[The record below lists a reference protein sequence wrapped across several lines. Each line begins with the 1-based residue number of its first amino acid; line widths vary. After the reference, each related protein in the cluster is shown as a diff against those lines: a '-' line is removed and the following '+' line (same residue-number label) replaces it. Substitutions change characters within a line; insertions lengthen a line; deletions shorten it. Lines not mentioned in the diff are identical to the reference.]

1 MYCIHRYD
9 ELGEPSNTRS
19 KSLVDD
25 GVLLCMSAVRSISI
39 CFFFFFRF
47 FLPDCSSSS
56 VSLSSEGP
64 VSSPPSCG
72 ISPDHWKPPCI
83 LSTRADRP
91 LLGMVI
97 ASTFFRLRV

>member
-9 ELGEPSNTRS
+9 ELGDPSNMRS

-25 GVLLCMSAVRSISI
+25 GVLLCMSAVRSTSI

-47 FLPDCSSSS
+47 FLPDCSSS

-64 VSSPPSCG
+64 VLSAPSCG

-83 LSTRADRP
+83 LRTGAGRT
-91 LLGMVI
+91 LLGMAT
-97 ASTFFRLRV
+97 ASTRFGLRL